1 MAETVSDMS
10 ETDRTETAD
19 SQPGAAWLARADVRP
34 TRQRVL
40 LANLLVGDGRH
51 RHVTAESLYEAVRA
65 SGARVALATV
75 YNTLKAFS
83 EAGLLREITVNGARS
98 YFDTDTSNHAHFYWE
113 DSGELADAGHDSP
126 QHEVNVSNL
135 PEPPAG
141 TEISKIDV
149 VIRLKRT

>member
-1 MAETVSDMS
+1 MTVSDMTQ
-10 ETDRTETAD
+10 TDRIDTEDAR
-19 SQPGAAWLARADVRP
+19 PGAAWLAAADVRP

-40 LANLLVGDGRH
+40 LANLLIGDGHH
-51 RHVTAESLYEAVRA
+51 RHVTAESLYDAVRE
-65 SGARVALATV
+65 SGERVALATV

-113 DSGELADAGHDSP
+113 DTGQLADAGHDTP
-126 QHEVNVSNL
+126 AHEVIVSNL
-135 PEPPAG
+135 PSPPDG